1 MSLWSIIT
9 DPAGDMAIVLPG
21 ILTALAVVLMCS
33 VLSPLVVIKRL
44 GFIGQGISHSAF
56 GGIGVAAV
64 LAYPGLMIPGLM
76 SERWHLRAG
85 STLEFWVIVAFCS
98 IAALGMTAVS
108 RKRTTPED
116 TAIGI
121 FLVGSMALGAL
132 LVEAA
137 RASASSARA
146 RFAAEGLPLP
156 QALDQV
162 DFRSW
167 ESILFGSV
175 YVNARADVL
184 LAFGVLAGVLAVM
197 AWLRRP
203 LAFWALDEETARAFG
218 VPTPALR
225 TVLMLV
231 LALAV
236 VTCMKTTGVIL
247 ATALLVLPGAIALR
261 LSRRLGVVWTLS
273 LTAGLAGLVGGIEL
287 SLQRNWPPGPC
298 IVAVLAVLFAAAMSV
313 SALQSKMRV
322 SGTPESPHP
331 AAS

>member
-9 DPAGDMAIVLPG
+9 NPGGDIAIVLPG

-33 VLSPLVVIKRL
+33 LLSPLVVIKRL

-76 SERWHLRAG
+76 SGPWHLRAG
-85 STLEFWVIVAFCS
+85 STLEFWVIVLFCA
-98 IAALGMTAVS
+98 IAALGMAAVS
-108 RKRTTPED
+108 RRRTTPED

-137 RASASSARA
+137 RSSASAARA
-146 RFAAEGLPLP
+146 RFASEGLPLP
-156 QALDQV
+156 QALEQV
-162 DFRSW
+162 DFRTW

-175 YVNARADVL
+175 YVNARADVV
-184 LAFGVLAGVLAVM
+184 LAYAVLAGVLATLV
-197 AWLRRP
+197 WLRRP
-203 LAFWALDEETARAFG
+203 MAFWALDEETAKAFG
-218 VPTPALR
+218 VPTAALR
-225 TVLMLV
+225 TGLMLV
-231 LALAV
+231 LALVV
-236 VTCMKTTGVIL
+236 VTSMKTTGVIL

-261 LSRRLGVVWTLS
+261 LSRRLGAVWGLS
-273 LTAGLAGLVGGIEL
+273 LTAGLLGLIGGIEL

-298 IVAVLAVLFAAAMSV
+298 IVAVLAVLFAAAV
-313 SALQSKMRV
+313 VLSALQSLARV
-322 SGTPESPHP
+322 SGSSEGRQP